1 MASISGFSYNKLSYK
16 KTDASK
22 LISIQS
28 LTAGTGSFAGTY
40 PTGGIPLSP
49 GNLGFPY
56 GNIDYVDIVDT
67 AGDGYVYEWNKA
79 NATIQMFVVSGST
92 GNKLVELGNGVSPS
106 PFITVVC
113 LGY

>member
-1 MASISGFSYNKLSYK
+1 MASISGFAVTRLSYRK
-16 KTDASK
+16 EEDSK
-22 LISIQS
+22 LRSIVS

-40 PTGGIPLSP
+40 PAGGIPLSS

-56 GNIDYVDIVDT
+56 GAVEFIDIVDS

-92 GNKLVELGNGVSPS
+92 GSKLVELGTGISPS
-106 PFITVVC
+106 PFITCVC